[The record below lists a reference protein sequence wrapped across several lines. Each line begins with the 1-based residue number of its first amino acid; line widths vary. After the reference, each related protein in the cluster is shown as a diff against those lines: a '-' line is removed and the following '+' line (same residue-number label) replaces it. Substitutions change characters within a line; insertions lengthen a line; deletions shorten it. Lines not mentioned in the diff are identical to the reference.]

1 MSFVSYLVD
10 PSSLI
15 RMADP
20 LGSGLSEVSTK
31 TTQLVDYIT
40 KYLSTLSQPIDVIE
54 ELIAVISVTSNLLTT
69 LASTIARFRSTTTL
83 GSPFV
88 KLLCR
93 DISIG
98 LSMFAQ
104 KINEAQRLGV
114 FEINNIGLVRVPRNA
129 WAYVMGGELRMA
141 QFRSRLYVEK
151 YRVRVLIDAVA
162 WQGLRA
168 IGPLD
173 RTAQE
178 EGELNN
184 LTKVLPLVAERLM
197 GVWKDYKPR
206 IEDGGRKIEK
216 PVRNSH
222 VPVQEEQRPTMVVD
236 IKEKKENNKRR
247 ESDAT
252 CKLGFH
258 ASSST
263 TSIAS
268 DCSSCSTSSS

>member
-1 MSFVSYLVD
+1 MDD
-10 PSSLI
+10 PFKPEAGLTDISNKGIQLI
-15 RMADP
+15 AH
-20 LGSGLSEVSTK
+20 
-31 TTQLVDYIT
+31 IT
-40 KYLSTLSQPIDVIE
+40 KYLSTLAHPIDVIE

-69 LASTIARFRSTTTL
+69 LDSTISRFQSTITPRA
-83 GSPFV
+83 SFV
-88 KLLCR
+88 KLLCH

-98 LSMFAQ
+98 FSMFAQ
-104 KINEAQRLGV
+104 KVNEAQRLGV
-114 FEINNIGLVRVPRNA
+114 FEINNVGLVRVPRNA

-168 IGPLD
+168 IGPLC

-178 EGELNN
+178 ERELNN
-184 LTKVLPLVAERLM
+184 LTKMLPLVAERLM

-206 IEDGGRKIEK
+206 IENVGGRVETPAGNLPAPIKEDQK
-216 PVRNSH
+216 ATV
-222 VPVQEEQRPTMVVD
+222 VVDVQE
-236 IKEKKENNKRR
+236 KKNYVQKGANK
-247 ESDAT
+247 ST
-252 CKLGFH
+252 YKLRYH